1 MGWIMQ
7 EESEIIWLSSIDS
20 TNRYAL
26 DNFDSLADCA
36 LIAAETQTSGKGRQG
51 KTWFSPPDENI
62 YASFVMKNV
71 PSPIS
76 NASIIAA
83 LAALETLRTTAPN
96 IEFWIK
102 WPNDIYCGIKKIAGI
117 LCESRQPSGVI
128 AGIGININMPQASL
142 DAIDQSATSLT
153 VETGRLIELKSMVAA
168 LAESLCKYY
177 AQYSINPSGLFNL
190 WKQENL
196 LIGKEIEIIDGQQ
209 KILSGRIT
217 DIGESGEIFFA
228 TGGKT
233 LKLYSGDIRIKKES
247 LGDSIA

>member
-1 MGWIMQ
+1 MLWGIMQ
-7 EESEIIWLSSIDS
+7 KTPEIIWLSSVDS

-26 DNFDSLADCA
+26 DNFDALADCA
-36 LIAAETQTSGKGRQG
+36 LIAAAAQTAGKGRQG
-51 KTWFSPPDENI
+51 KTWFSPPGANI

-76 NASIIAA
+76 NASIIAS
-83 LAALETLRTTAPN
+83 LAALETLRTTAPE
-96 IEFWIK
+96 IKFWIK

-117 LCESRQPSGVI
+117 LCEGSPSASASGII
-128 AGIGININMPQASL
+128 AGIGINVNMPQSEL
-142 DAIDQSATSLT
+142 NAIDQPATSLT
-153 VETGRLIELKSMVAA
+153 VETGRLIELKSMVTA

-177 AQYSINPSGLFNL
+177 AQYSVNPSGLFNL
-190 WKQENL
+190 WKQENM
-196 LIGKEIEIIDGQQ
+196 LIGKDIEIIDGQQ

-247 LGDSIA
+247 LW